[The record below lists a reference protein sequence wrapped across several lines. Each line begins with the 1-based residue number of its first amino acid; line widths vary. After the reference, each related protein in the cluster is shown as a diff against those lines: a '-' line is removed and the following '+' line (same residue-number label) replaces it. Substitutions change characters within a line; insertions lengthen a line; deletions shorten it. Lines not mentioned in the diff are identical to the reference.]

1 MSSQYKAQIDSSG
14 LFGGNAA
21 YIEALY
27 EDYLAD
33 PQSVGPEWQKY
44 FATIRGDADNERS
57 RLDVQE
63 KFEALAQMPFAV
75 SAGGGEGDAAKQIAV
90 RSLIRDFRHRAHWG
104 ADVDPAK
111 IRDRRVLPECQ
122 IEYHGLDKNDLEQTF
137 FVDGAFGEEN
147 MKLADLLKKLEN
159 TYAGH
164 IGLEVA
170 HVNEVAER
178 KFFFDALESA
188 EKHFGFDGDK
198 RKLLLEK
205 LVAADGME
213 KYLHKRYVGQK
224 RFSLEGGDGLIPLT
238 YEIIRYL
245 GGEGTEEIGIAMAH
259 RGRLNMLINILGKSP
274 QSLFDEF
281 DGKYEPAANRS
292 GDVKYH
298 MGYSSRVTYGEN
310 TVDLTLAY
318 NPSHL
323 EFVNAVQMGSTR
335 ARLERLR
342 QEKFRDKSIRDIANK
357 AVPILIHGDA
367 ALAGQG
373 VNQEVL
379 QLSQLRGYQVGGAIH
394 IVVNNQIGFT
404 TSNLL
409 DARSSM
415 YCTDIAKSIQAP
427 ILHVNGDDPEALA
440 FAGILA
446 AKYMLEFKK
455 DIFIDLVC
463 YRRLGHNEADEPSAT
478 QPMMYQKIRKHPVPA
493 EVYAKRL
500 EADGVIAAGDYAKM
514 QEDYR
519 SRLEAG
525 NPVAEPIKIDRN
537 DALARE
543 WYALRE
549 ENWDATVDTTFDI
562 KRLSELG
569 AKIFS
574 VPEGFVPHKIVEKML
589 ETRRDMSAGN
599 QDLDWGTAE
608 NLAYATL
615 LDQGY
620 QVRVSGEDCGR
631 GTFSHRHAVIHDQ
644 NTGESYTALAHIA
657 DDQPTVRVID
667 SLLSECGVLGFEY
680 GYSTA
685 EPKGLIIW
693 EAQFG
698 DFANGAQVIIDQFIA
713 SGETKWDRFSGL
725 VMLLPHGYEGQ
736 GPEHSSARLERYL
749 QLCAKDNM
757 QVCVPSTPAQV
768 YHMLRRQV
776 LRNFRKPLIVMSPKS
791 LLRHKLAVSSLD
803 ELANGRFHEV
813 IGETDAL
820 DKSKV
825 KRVIMC
831 SGKVYYDLLQKR
843 REEGKND
850 VALIRIE
857 QLYPFPVKALGA
869 ELAQYPADAQLVWCQ
884 EEPRNQGAWHQIY
897 ESLMDAVPEGRRV
910 FYIGREESAST
921 AAGYAK
927 VHAVEQADLVE
938 QALNLS

>member
-1 MSSQYKAQIDSSG
+1 MSSQYKAQISSSG
-14 LFGGNAA
+14 LFGGNAS

-27 EDYLAD
+27 EDYLVD
-33 PQSVGPEWQKY
+33 PQSVSPDWQKY
-44 FATIRGDADNERS
+44 FATIKGDAQNERS

-63 KFEALAQMPFAV
+63 KFEALARMPQFA
-75 SAGGGEGDAAKQIAV
+75 SGGSDAEAAKQMAV
-90 RSLIRDFRHRAHWG
+90 RGLIRDFRLRAHWG

-111 IRDRRVLPECQ
+111 IRTRRVLPECQ
-122 IEYHGLDKNDLEQTF
+122 IEHHGLTKADLQEDVY
-137 FVDGAFGEEN
+137 VDGAFGAEH
-147 MKLADLLKKLEN
+147 MKLGELVDKLQQA
-159 TYAGH
+159 YAGH

-170 HVNEVAER
+170 HVNDVEER
-178 KFFFDALESA
+178 QFFFDALEKA
-188 EKHFGFDGDK
+188 GKHYGFDNET
-198 RKLLLEK
+198 RKGFLEK

-238 YEIIRYL
+238 HEIIRHL
-245 GGEGTEEIGIAMAH
+245 GGNGTEEIGIAMAH

-274 QSLFDEF
+274 QALFDEF
-281 DGKYEPAANRS
+281 DGKLVPAADRS

-298 MGYSSRVTYGEN
+298 MGYSSRVTYDGN
-310 TVDLTLAY
+310 DVDLTLAY

-323 EFVNAVQMGSTR
+323 EFVNAVQVGSTR
-335 ARLERLR
+335 ARLERVR
-342 QEKFRDKSIRDIANK
+342 QEKYRNQSVRDIANC
-357 AVPILIHGDA
+357 AVPIIIHGDA

-409 DARSSM
+409 DLRSSM

-427 ILHVNGDDPEALA
+427 VLHVNGDDPEALA
-440 FAGILA
+440 FVGILA
-446 AKYMLEFKK
+446 SDYMLRFKK
-455 DIFIDLVC
+455 DIFIDIVC
-463 YRRLGHNEADEPSAT
+463 YRRLGHNEADEPAAT

-493 EVYAKRL
+493 EVYASKL
-500 EADGVIAAGDYAKM
+500 AAEGLIGADTYSKLQD
-514 QEDYR
+514 EYR
-519 SRLEAG
+519 ARLEAG
-525 NPVAEPIKIDRN
+525 DPVAEPVKIDSN

-543 WYALRE
+543 WRALAVQD
-549 ENWDATVDTTFDI
+549 WKAPVDTTFPRE
-562 KRLSELG
+562 RLAELG
-569 AKIFS
+569 NKIFS

-589 ETRRDMSAGN
+589 ETRREMSAGK
-599 QDLDWGTAE
+599 QDLDWGAAE
-608 NLAYATL
+608 NLAYASL

-644 NTGESYTALAHIA
+644 NTGDSYTALAHIA

-685 EPKGLIIW
+685 EPKALVIW
-693 EAQFG
+693 EGQFG
-698 DFANGAQVIIDQFIA
+698 DFANGGQVIIDQFIA
-713 SGETKWDRFSGL
+713 SGETKWNQFSGL

-757 QVCVPSTPAQV
+757 QVCVPTTPAQV
-768 YHMLRRQV
+768 FHMLRRQV
-776 LRNFRKPLIVMSPKS
+776 LRKFRKPLIVMSPKS
-791 LLRHKLAVSSLD
+791 LLRHKLAMSSMD
-803 ELANGRFHEV
+803 DLAKGHFQEV
-813 IGETDAL
+813 IDEVDAIA
-820 DKSKV
+820 KNKV
-825 KRVIMC
+825 KRVILC

-843 REEGKND
+843 RDAQKDE
-850 VALIRIE
+850 VALVRVE
-857 QLYPFPVKALGA
+857 QLYPFPAKALHDVIS
-869 ELAQYPADAQLVWCQ
+869 QYPADAQIVWCQ

-897 ESLMDAVPEGRRV
+897 EPLQEAVPEGRRV
-910 FYIGREESAST
+910 YYVGREESAST

-927 VHAVEQADLVE
+927 VHAAEQAALVE
-938 QALNLS
+938 QALDI

>member
-1 MSSQYKAQIDSSG
+1 MSSQYKAQKDSSG
-14 LFGGNAA
+14 LYGGNAA

-33 PQSVGPEWQKY
+33 AQSVSPEWQQY
-44 FATIRGDADNERS
+44 FAAIKGDAGSERS

-63 KFEALAQMPFAV
+63 KFEALAQMPFVA
-75 SAGGGEGDAAKQIAV
+75 SASGDGANAAKEIAV
-90 RSLIRDFRHRAHWG
+90 RALIRDFRHRAHWG
-104 ADVDPAK
+104 ADVDPAN
-111 IRDRRVLPECQ
+111 IRERRELPECK
-122 IEYHGLDKNDLEQTF
+122 IEYHGLDQSDLAETF
-137 FVDGAFGEEN
+137 FVDGAFGQEN
-147 MKLADLLKKLEN
+147 MTLAALLDKLQH
-159 TYAGH
+159 TYASH

-170 HVNEVAER
+170 HVNDVAER
-178 KFFFDALESA
+178 KFFFDELEKAGKNYGFSDA
-188 EKHFGFDGDK
+188 ERK
-198 RKLLLEK
+198 RFLEK

-238 YEIIRYL
+238 YEIISYL
-245 GGEGTEEIGIAMAH
+245 GKHGTEEIGIGMAH

-281 DGKYEPAANRS
+281 DGKYEPAANRA

-298 MGYSSRVTYGEN
+298 MGYSSRVTYDGN
-310 TVDLTLAY
+310 DVDLTLAY

-342 QEKFRDKSIRDIANK
+342 QEKYRGKSIRDIANK

-409 DARSSM
+409 DLRSSM

-446 AKYMLEFKK
+446 AKYMLEFQK
-455 DIFIDLVC
+455 DIFIDIVC

-493 EVYAKRL
+493 QVYAQKL
-500 EADGVIAAGDYAKM
+500 EAEGVIAAGDYEKM
-514 QEDYR
+514 QNDYR
-519 SRLEAG
+519 ARLEAG
-525 NPVAEPIKIDRN
+525 NPVAEPVKIDRN
-537 DALARE
+537 DALAQE

-549 ENWDATVDTTFDI
+549 QDWSAPVDTTFPRE
-562 KRLSELG
+562 RLAELG

-574 VPEGFVPHKIVEKML
+574 VPEGFVPHKIVDKML
-589 ETRRDMSAGN
+589 ETRREMSAGK

-608 NLAYATL
+608 NLAYASL

-620 QVRVSGEDCGR
+620 QVRVSGEDSGR

-644 NTGESYTALAHIA
+644 NTGDSYTPLAHIS
-657 DDQPTVRVID
+657 DNQPTVRVID

-685 EPKGLIIW
+685 EPKGLVIW

-776 LRNFRKPLIVMSPKS
+776 LRKFRKPLIVMSPKS

-813 IGETDAL
+813 IGEIDAL
-820 DKSKV
+820 DNNKV
-825 KRVIMC
+825 KRVILC
-831 SGKVYYDLLQKR
+831 AGKVYYDLLQKR
-843 REEGKND
+843 RDEGKND
-850 VALIRIE
+850 VAIIRVE
-857 QLYPFPVKALGA
+857 QLYPFPVDALRA
-869 ELAQYPADAQLVWCQ
+869 EIEKYPADAQIFWCQ

-897 ESLMDAVPEGRRV
+897 ESLMDAVLEGRRV
-910 FYIGREESAST
+910 SYVGREESDST

-927 VHAVEQADLVE
+927 VHAVEQAALVE
-938 QALNLS
+938 QALDL